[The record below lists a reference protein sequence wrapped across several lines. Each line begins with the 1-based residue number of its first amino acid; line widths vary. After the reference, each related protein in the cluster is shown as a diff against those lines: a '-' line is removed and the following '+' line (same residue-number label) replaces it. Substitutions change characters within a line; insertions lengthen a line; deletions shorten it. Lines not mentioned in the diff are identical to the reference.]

1 MGVEICEKD
10 VDEMPAKKKP
20 GMLNTGVAELL
31 EKQPVT
37 EGEKTACIRELQSTV
52 KNMAAEIAELKEMV
66 LWLRKQLYGSKSE
79 KTSVE
84 DSSSQLGLFNEA
96 EQEFKTEVEEPT
108 KKDNRGYHIRKQDGK
123 WKLVNGKDIGFEDRV
138 LALQGEDLLCPHCGT
153 EMTCIGKEVVREEP
167 VFVPA
172 KLKIIRYI
180 QPSYCCPCCKKKGIV
195 RIAKLPAPKP
205 LLNHSTASASV
216 VAEVMHQKYV
226 QAVPLYRQEAQW
238 KDVGIA
244 FSRTTMA
251 NWVIR
256 CSQDWLSL
264 VYDHMR
270 AELLRREVLHADET
284 PVQVLKENGKTAAS
298 KSYMW
303 VYRTG
308 NDGLP
313 PVVLFEYQP
322 GRSGEYPKKF
332 LEGFHWYLH
341 TDGYAGYNKVEGI
354 TRCGCWAHLR
364 RKFVDAL
371 PPEMAELVGPP
382 STAKVGREYC
392 DQLFAAEKKIQLLP
406 PENRQQTRLEVEEP
420 MLRAFWCWLEKVA
433 EQPLGG
439 KLKTA
444 VEYALRQRPY
454 MENYLKDPRCQ
465 ISNNLAE
472 NAIRPFTVGRKN
484 WLFSDS
490 VEGAK
495 ASAVI
500 YSIVETAKA
509 NHISARDYLRVLLEE
524 LPDWDVHEKPENIEY
539 LLPWGEYI
547 QERFE

>member
-1 MGVEICEKD
+1 M
-10 VDEMPAKKKP
+10 AKTSAK
-20 GMLNTGVAELL
+20 MLKVGISELL
-31 EKQPVT
+31 EKHPST
-37 EGEKTACIRELQSTV
+37 NAEKDAYIRELQGCL
-52 KNMAAEIAELKEMV
+52 KDLAAEVANLQEMV
-66 LWLRKQLYGSKSE
+66 AWMRKQAYGSKSE
-79 KTSVE
+79 KTPVTDE
-84 DSSSQLGLFNEA
+84 KQLGMFNET
-96 EQEFKTEVEEPT
+96 EQEFKAEVVEPV
-108 KKDNRGYHIRKQDGK
+108 KKDKRGYHVKTELEK
-123 WKLVNGKDIGFEDRV
+123 WKLVGGKNIRYEDRV
-138 LALQGEDLLCPHCGT
+138 LALEGKNLLCAECGT
-153 EMTCIGKEVVREEP
+153 EMQCIGKEVVRETPE
-167 VFVPA
+167 FIPA
-172 KLKIIRYI
+172 QLKIVRYI

-195 RIAKLPAPKP
+195 RIAKYPAPKP
-205 LLNHSTASASV
+205 LLNHSMASASV
-216 VAEVMHQKYV
+216 VAEVMYQKYV

-238 KDVGIA
+238 KDAGIA

-264 VYDHMR
+264 VYDCMKK
-270 AELLRREVLHADET
+270 ELLRREVLHADET
-284 PVQVLKENGKTAAS
+284 PVQVLKEAGKTAAS

-308 NDGLP
+308 NDGLAP
-313 PVVLFEYQP
+313 IVLFEYQP

-332 LEGFHWYLH
+332 LEGFTWYLH

-364 RKFVDAL
+364 RKFVDAM
-371 PPEMAELVGPP
+371 PPEVADLAGPP
-382 STAKVGREYC
+382 SSAQVGRDYC
-392 DQLFAAEKKIQLLP
+392 DQLFAAEKKIGLLP
-406 PENRQQTRLEVEEP
+406 EETRQAARLEVEVP
-420 MLRAFWCWLEKVA
+420 MLRAFWCWLEKLA
-433 EQPLGG
+433 EQPLAG

-444 VEYALRQRPY
+444 VQYALKQRPY

-472 NAIRPFTVGRKN
+472 NAIRPFTIGRKN

-509 NHISARDYLRVLLEE
+509 NHLSPKDYLRVLLEMMPE
-524 LPDWDVHEKPENIEY
+524 WDVRQYPQNLDA
-539 LLPWGEYI
+539 LLPWGAYV

>member
-1 MGVEICEKD
+1 MT
-10 VDEMPAKKKP
+10 AKKKTK
-20 GMLNTGVAELL
+20 MLKTGVGELL
-31 EKQPVT
+31 EKQPFTVA
-37 EGEKTACIRELQSTV
+37 EKDAYICELQSTV
-52 KNMAAEIAELKEMV
+52 KDMAAEIAELKEMV

-79 KTSVE
+79 KTPAKE
-84 DSSSQLGLFNEA
+84 ETQLGMFNEA
-96 EQEFKTEVEEPT
+96 EQEYHDKVEEPI
-108 KKDNRGYHIRKQDGK
+108 KKDKCGYHTRTPEGR
-123 WKLVNGKDIGFEDRV
+123 WKLVPGKNIRRKDNHLILEGDELICQD
-138 LALQGEDLLCPHCGT
+138 CGT
-153 EMTCIGKEVVREEP
+153 RMVEIGSEVVREDP
-167 VFVPA
+167 VFKPA
-172 KLKIIRYI
+172 ELILVRHI
-180 QPSYCCPCCKKKGIV
+180 QHAYCCPCCKKKGIIH
-195 RIAKLPAPKP
+195 IAKLPAPKP

-238 KDVGIA
+238 KDAGIA

-264 VYDHMR
+264 VYDHMK

-284 PVQVLKENGKTAAS
+284 PVQVLKEAGKTATS

-308 NDGLP
+308 KDGLP

-322 GRSGEYPKKF
+322 GRSGDYPKKF
-332 LEGFHWYLH
+332 LKGFNWYLH

-364 RKFVDAL
+364 RKFVDAM
-371 PPEMAELVGPP
+371 PPELAELAGPP
-382 STAKVGREYC
+382 STAQAGRDYC
-392 DQLFAAEKKIQLLP
+392 DQLFAAEKRIQELP
-406 PENRQQTRLEVEEP
+406 QNEWRQKRLEVEEP
-420 MLRAFWCWLEKVA
+420 MLRAFWCWLETVA
-433 EQPLGG
+433 RQPLGG

-444 VEYALRQRPY
+444 VEYALKQRPY

-509 NHISARDYLRVLLEE
+509 NHISPRDYLRVLLER
-524 LPDWDVHEKPENIEY
+524 LPEWDVREHRENIEY

-547 QERFE
+547 RENFK